1 MGTPN
6 SNDKNAA
13 PEVEAMASFLDEIG
27 EGTFFIEEPLAGL
40 VHPTI
45 QWINGSKKQKA
56 RGTDDIAYTGGWFIS
71 EDQGVDEAP
80 PGFKPYVFTTDK
92 GDEIPGYAARTL
104 EKVVVIRDRKCWI
117 VDPMSPTPVR
127 FSSREYDE
135 AVEYATSL
143 SKPDAGPRGRLHVL
157 IAFPSAPQ
165 DLFVLSLGGT
175 VVSDFRGSRNS
186 EGVLD
191 GFRNKIV
198 KRATRMSH
206 QRSRS
211 GQGGKPTDFPTCAFF
226 LTNVGAAVDDKGAPV
241 FETRGKGTATSTV
254 TPPKWLDAP
263 NGNASVDL
271 INKLFVRDSDLRN
284 MVQHAFNENESWST
298 AWYEEPL
305 AEQRSRLIKKT
316 STEVQASTEGGRPD
330 DQEMGF

>member
-1 MGTPN
+1 MGTN
-6 SNDKNAA
+6 NA
-13 PEVEAMASFLDEIG
+13 PEVEAMPSFLDEINDN
-27 EGTFFIEEPLAGL
+27 TFFIEEALSGL

-45 QWINGSKKQKA
+45 QWVNGSKKQKA
-56 RGTDDIAYTGGWFIS
+56 RGADDIAYTGGWFIS
-71 EDQGVDEAP
+71 EDQGIDEAP
-80 PGFKPYVFTTDK
+80 PGFTPYVFTTDK

-104 EKVVVIRDRKCWI
+104 SVIVIRDRKCWI
-117 VDPMSPTPVR
+117 VDPMSPSPVR

-135 AVEYATSL
+135 AVDYATSL
-143 SKPDAGPRGRLHVL
+143 SKADAGPRGRLHVL
-157 IAFPSAPQ
+157 ICFPEAPQ
-165 DLFVLSLGGT
+165 DLYVLSLGGT

-186 EGVLD
+186 QGVLD
-191 GFRNKIV
+191 SFRDKIV

-211 GQGGKPTDFPTCAFF
+211 GQGGKPTDFPTCAFL

-241 FETRGKGTATSTV
+241 FEVRGKGTATSSV

-263 NGNASVDL
+263 VGNASTEL
-271 INKLFVRDSDLRN
+271 INKLFVRDVELRT
-284 MVQHAFNENESWST
+284 MVQHAFNENEAWAT

-305 AEQRSRLIKKT
+305 SKLRDKLVKKAGGVAAAE
-316 STEVQASTEGGRPD
+316 EGGRPA